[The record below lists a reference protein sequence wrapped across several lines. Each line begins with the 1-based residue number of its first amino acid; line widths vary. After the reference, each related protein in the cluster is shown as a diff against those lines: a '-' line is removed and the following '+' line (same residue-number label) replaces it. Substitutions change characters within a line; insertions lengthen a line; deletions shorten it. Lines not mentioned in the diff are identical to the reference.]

1 MSLAVFCPKPP
12 ASQDFSPEFERI
24 FV

>member
-1 MSLAVFCPKPP
+1 MSLAVFYPKPP
-12 ASQDFSPEFERI
+12 ASKDFLPEFERI